1 MRTVLAS
8 YPVAVLLALCLHAV
22 LAVFLLRMP
31 SDTNQN
37 TLIQPKSIKASLV
50 QYEKPRPKPVKQVV
64 KKVEPKKA
72 KPKTSIA
79 KKKQTEVKKAEPKK
93 KVEEVIPPAPKDT
106 SKSDETLD
114 DTLDELLADDAN
126 QLQAEEDLNQ
136 VQRFSLAIE
145 NQVYQ
150 RWSRPPSA
158 RKDMTVLL
166 TIRLLPSGDIVSAVV
181 REGSGNIAF
190 DRSAVSA
197 VKRVERFEFVR
208 EMESRLFEIY
218 FREFNMQFS
227 PQDLRL

>member
-8 YPVAVLLALCLHAV
+8 YPVAVLLAVCLHAL
-22 LAVFLLRMP
+22 LAVFLLRIP
-31 SDTNQN
+31 SDTQKN
-37 TLIQPKSIKASLV
+37 TFIQPKSIKASLV
-50 QYEKPRPKPVKQVV
+50 QYEKPKPKPAKQAI

-72 KPKTSIA
+72 EPKTSIA
-79 KKKQTEVKKAEPKK
+79 KKKKTEVKKAETKK
-93 KVEEVIPPAPKDT
+93 KVEEKIVAPPKDT
-106 SKSDETLD
+106 STLD
-114 DTLDELLADDAN
+114 DALDELLTDDAN

-136 VQRFSLAIE
+136 VQRYSLAVE
-145 NQVYQ
+145 NQVYR

-166 TIRLLPSGDIVSAVV
+166 AIRLLPSGDIVSAIV
-181 REGSGNIAF
+181 REGSGNSAF

-208 EMESRLFEIY
+208 EMESRLFETY
-218 FREFNMQFS
+218 FREFEMRFS